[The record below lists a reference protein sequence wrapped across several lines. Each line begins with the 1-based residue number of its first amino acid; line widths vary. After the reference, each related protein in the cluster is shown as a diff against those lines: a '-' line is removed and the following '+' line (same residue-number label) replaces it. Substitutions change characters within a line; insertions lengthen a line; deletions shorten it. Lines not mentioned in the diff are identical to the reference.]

1 MKTQLKKNYILDW
14 NKARWKVVS
23 ESQSYYANQ
32 SGFLWTYFWWPVV
45 VKIFLRRQVI
55 KVLRFISCFDWHN
68 DFGFGILRQLFNKLY
83 FNEIASILDLL
94 LSLVLPGKRSHGTG
108 GLILGLQ
115 KKVISLK
122 VYKRIIFISSYHIF
136 FQGMSFLHSSEVKI
150 HGNLKSSNCV
160 VDSRFVL
167 KVTDF
172 GLHTL
177 RDNGDS
183 IEDSYAYWKS
193 KTRIFLPDKVCLGKN
208 KSKNFSQN
216 YLLKN

>member
-1 MKTQLKKNYILDW
+1 MKTQLKKNHILDW
-14 NKARWKVVS
+14 NKGRWKVVS

-32 SGFLWTYFWWPVV
+32 SGFLWTYFWRPVV
-45 VKIFLRRQVI
+45 GKIFLRRQVI

-68 DFGFGILRQLFNKLY
+68 NFGIVRRLFNNLY
-83 FNEIASILDLL
+83 FNEIASILDLGIAL
-94 LSLVLPGKRSHGTG
+94 TFVWEKFSRNGRAHIGTT
-108 GLILGLQ
+108 
-115 KKVISLK
+115 KKLISLK